1 MSTAPVTDLVAQSAD
16 PDRVRRAL
24 ERLVEVHP
32 ELVTELDARSP
43 LAEALVAVLAASR
56 SLGRLLVEDQ
66 GALTMLTAGAAPVPP
81 PVGAT
86 EEVVIWKRREL
97 LRIAAG
103 DLARGTPVDTTT
115 ADLASMAATVL
126 ERAHSAAADHLAP
139 DDRLAVIGMGKLG
152 GSELNYAS
160 DVDLTLVG
168 RGDPDRLERAG
179 RAVLDHAGRSFR
191 VDLDLRPEGRDGP
204 LVRSLE
210 SYAAYW
216 ERWAQPWERQALL
229 KAVPV
234 AGDRELGDAWAG
246 AAATVLWDVP
256 FGADELRHVRAMKV
270 RAEAEG
276 RRRGGAERD
285 VKRGPGGIR
294 DVEFAAQLLQL
305 VHGRVDADLRV
316 PGTLPALTQLGLGGY
331 VDPDDAAVLAGSYR
345 FLRRVEHVLQLD
357 DERQT
362 HTVPEDRDRRRRVA
376 RVLGFRGSPA
386 AGPTEAFDAELAG
399 HRSRGPH
406 GPRAGVVPAAAGLAV
421 RRGPARRGR
430 HGPAARRLRV
440 RGRRA
445 HPSGRQRA
453 HPGPHPLL
461 ADDAAAPAPA
471 ARLAVRL
478 AGSRPRPARAPS
490 PGVGGA
496 ALDARWPSRSG
507 TRRRSRATSP
517 SCWARA
523 ASSATSSS
531 PTPTSSSG
539 SPTPSACAPSPG
551 TTSSPAG

>member
-1 MSTAPVTDLVAQSAD
+1 
-16 PDRVRRAL
+16 
-24 ERLVEVHP
+24 
-32 ELVTELDARSP
+32 
-43 LAEALVAVLAASR
+43 
-56 SLGRLLVEDQ
+56 
-66 GALTMLTAGAAPVPP
+66 MLTAGAAPAPP

-115 ADLASMAATVL
+115 ADLASMAVTVL
-126 ERAHSAAADHLAP
+126 ERAHSAAAEHLAA

-152 GSELNYAS
+152 GAELNYAS

-179 RAVLDHAGRSFR
+179 RALLDHAGRSFR

-234 AGDRELGDAWAG
+234 AGDRELGGAWAR

-256 FGADELRHVRAMKV
+256 FSADELRHVRSMKV

-316 PGTLPALTQLGLGGY
+316 PGTLPALTQLEPRG
-331 VDPDDAAVLAGSYR
+331 
-345 FLRRVEHVLQLD
+345 LRRS
-357 DERQT
+357 
-362 HTVPEDRDRRRRVA
+362 RRRR
-376 RVLGFRGSPA
+376 RP
-386 AGPTEAFDAELAG
+386 
-399 HRSRGPH
+399 
-406 GPRAGVVPAAAGLAV
+406 
-421 RRGPARRGR
+421 
-430 HGPAARRLRV
+430 RRLV
-440 RGRRA
+440 
-445 HPSGRQRA
+445 PVPP
-453 HPGPHPLL
+453 PG
-461 ADDAAAPAPA
+461 
-471 ARLAVRL
+471 
-478 AGSRPRPARAPS
+478 G
-490 PGVGGA
+490 
-496 ALDARWPSRSG
+496 
-507 TRRRSRATSP
+507 
-517 SCWARA
+517 ARA
-523 ASSATSSS
+523 AAR
-531 PTPTSSSG
+531 
-539 SPTPSACAPSPG
+539 
-551 TTSSPAG
+551 